1 MVVELDIWDG
11 KEWEAHV
18 LHLLQVQYGAHNVQ
32 KVPAKHK
39 GDAGLDYFC
48 LHEPL
53 VYQCYAVE
61 EPVVVAT
68 RATKQKSK
76 MTTDINKFCDPKGCA
91 AVIFKGRKIKRW
103 ILAVP
108 LHDSK
113 DVVSHAAKKAA
124 EVRAKNL
131 AWVDDDFQ
139 ILIQDQ
145 ETFDPETWD
154 RRMALRKRIRP
165 LISEPTDAEVAAVSQ
180 GDQSLA
186 DNLRVK
192 LGTRLPDPGALEDAV
207 DDALRVFVQ
216 SENAKD
222 ALRSI
227 APEAYEDVVR
237 LISERLRRIRMG
249 SGASHSDRLD
259 AEINGLK
266 DGILMSVPNLDLG
279 TAETLAVGAISEW
292 LMRCPLRLD

>member
-1 MVVELDIWDG
+1 MVGEIDIWDG

-18 LHLLQVQYGAHNVQ
+18 FHLIQAEHGGHNVQ
-32 KVPAKHK
+32 KVPARHK

-61 EPVVVAT
+61 EPVDVAT
-68 RATKQKSK
+68 RAAKQKSK
-76 MTTDINKFCDPKGCA
+76 MTTDINKFCDPKGGA
-91 AVIFKGRKIKRW
+91 AVIFKDRKIKRW

-113 DVVSHAAKKAA
+113 EVVSHAAIKAA
-124 EVRAKNL
+124 EVRAKKL
-131 AWVDDDFQ
+131 SYVDDDFQ
-139 ILIQDQ
+139 ILIQDR
-145 ETFDPETWD
+145 ETFDPDTWD

-165 LISEPTDAEVAAVSQ
+165 IVPEPTDAEVAAVSH
-180 GDQSLA
+180 GDQNLS
-186 DNLRVK
+186 DNLRRK
-192 LGTRLPDPGALEDAV
+192 LGARLSDPGALEDAI

-222 ALRSI
+222 VLRAI

-249 SGASHSDRLD
+249 SRASEGDRLD

-266 DGILMSVPNLDLG
+266 GAILTTVPNLDPG
-279 TAETLAVGAISEW
+279 TAETIAVGAISEW

>member
-1 MVVELDIWDG
+1 MAGDGESWEG

-18 LHLLQVQYGAHNVQ
+18 LYLIQAEHGAHNVQ

-39 GDAGLDYFC
+39 GDAGLDYLC

-61 EPVVVAT
+61 EPVDVAT
-68 RATKQKSK
+68 RAEKQKSK
-76 MTTDINKFCDPKGCA
+76 MTVDINKFCDPNGGA
-91 AVIFKGRKIKRW
+91 AVIFKDRKVSRW

-113 DVVSHAAKKAA
+113 ELVSHAAKKAA
-124 EVRAKNL
+124 EVKAKKL
-131 AWVDDDFQ
+131 PYVDKNFEVLVRDR
-139 ILIQDQ
+139 

-165 LISEPTDAEVAAVSQ
+165 LVAEPTDSEVVAVSR
-180 GDQSLA
+180 GDQSLT
-186 DNLRVK
+186 DNLRMK
-192 LGTRLPDPGALEDAV
+192 LRTRLADPGGLEDAI

-237 LISERLRRIRMG
+237 LTSERLRRIRMG
-249 SGASHSDRLD
+249 SRASGGDRLD

-266 DGILMSVPNLDLG
+266 GAILASVPNLDPG
-279 TAETLAVGAISEW
+279 TAETIAVGAISEW
-292 LMRCPLRLD
+292 LMRCPLKLD

>member
-1 MVVELDIWDG
+1 MAGEIDMWDG
-11 KEWEAHV
+11 EEWEAHI
-18 LHLLQVQYGAHNVQ
+18 LHLIQAEYGAHNVQ

-39 GDAGLDYFC
+39 GDAGLDFFC

-61 EPVVVAT
+61 GPVDVAT
-68 RATKQKSK
+68 RAAKQKSK
-76 MTTDINKFCDPKGCA
+76 MTTDINKFCDPEGGA
-91 AVIFKGRKIKRW
+91 AVVFKDRKIKRW

-113 DVVSHAAKKAA
+113 EVVLHAAKKTA
-124 EVRAKNL
+124 EVKAKKL
-131 AWVDDDFQ
+131 SYVDEDFQ

-145 ETFDPETWD
+145 ETFDPETWE
-154 RRMALRKRIRP
+154 RRMALRRRIRP
-165 LISEPTDAEVAAVSQ
+165 LVSEPTDAEVAAVSD
-180 GDQSLA
+180 GDESLA
-186 DNLRVK
+186 DNLRTK
-192 LGTRLPDPGALEDAV
+192 LGIRLPDPSALEDAV

-227 APEAYEDVVR
+227 APEPYEDVVR

-249 SGASHSDRLD
+249 SRASEGDRLD
-259 AEINGLK
+259 SEIDGLK
-266 DGILMSVPNLDLG
+266 GAILTSVPNLDPA
-279 TAETLAVGAISEW
+279 TAETIAVGAISEW